1 MKTFNFKILFLL
13 LITVFSVSS
22 CSSDDSGES
31 YGVSTGD
38 YFPLAVNNSWKYL
51 TVSQSLLNEIKITGT
66 TQSGGTTYYDYTD
79 DSEGGTPIP
88 HSFAKNGAT
97 YFLKSGD
104 TSVIESGITITIK
117 SYQIP
122 ILKDDF
128 AINTSWAGSVSPKV
142 TYSGNGQSGTLP
154 FKVDYTG
161 VNYFKGAVTLNNITY
176 PNVIKT
182 RINLSINANNQI
194 TNASEE
200 YWYAENIGVIKDIY
214 TANNVTTI
222 QDIDSY
228 VLN

>member
-1 MKTFNFKILFLL
+1 MKITNFKVLIL
-13 LITVFSVSS
+13 LIVSFFSLSS

-31 YGVSTGD
+31 YGVSTGNF
-38 YFPLAVNNSWKYL
+38 FPLAVNNSWKYL
-51 TVSQSLLNEIKITGT
+51 TASQRLLNEIKITGT
-66 TQSGGTTYYDYTD
+66 TQSGGTTYYNYTD

-97 YFLKSGD
+97 YFLKNGD
-104 TSVIESGITITIK
+104 TNVNESGININIK

-128 AINTSWAGSVSPKV
+128 PINNNWTGSVSPKV

-161 VNYFKGAVTLNNITY
+161 VNYFKGVVTLNNVTY
-176 PNVIKT
+176 ANVIKT
-182 RINLSINANNQI
+182 RINVTINANNQI
-194 TNASEE
+194 TTAVEE
-200 YWYAENIGVIKDIY
+200 YWFAENIGVIKDIY
-214 TANNVTTI
+214 TVNNETKT